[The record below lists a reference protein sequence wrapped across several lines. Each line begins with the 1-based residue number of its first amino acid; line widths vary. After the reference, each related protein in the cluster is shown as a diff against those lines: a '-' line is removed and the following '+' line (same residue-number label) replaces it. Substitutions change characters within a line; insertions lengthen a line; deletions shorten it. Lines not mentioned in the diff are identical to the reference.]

1 MSKKAKAMSLG
12 GMPHV
17 VDGTNRIVYINC
29 TSAIMAMGISAFM
42 KRNYPGYEGQLV
54 SADALARI
62 KEQLES

>member
-1 MSKKAKAMSLG
+1 MSKKARVKSLG
-12 GMPHV
+12 GIPHV

-29 TSAIMAMGISAFM
+29 TSSIMAMGISAFM

-62 KEQLES
+62 KEQLVS